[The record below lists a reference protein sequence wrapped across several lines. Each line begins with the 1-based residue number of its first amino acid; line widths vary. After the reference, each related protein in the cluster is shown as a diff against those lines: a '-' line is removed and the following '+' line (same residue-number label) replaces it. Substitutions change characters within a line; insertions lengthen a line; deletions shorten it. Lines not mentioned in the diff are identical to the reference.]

1 MDENEKK
8 QPSEARD
15 GQHKSGGRNHY
26 RHGRHRHRPSGGQNS
41 QNNQSSPDKDQQ
53 AQKTRADVAQGDP
66 KPSEQNE
73 RDGGRP
79 RQSQRPQHHGK
90 RDGEKRTQNPDRD
103 KKPKPSAEPVAEPID
118 TADAEKQNGRLRNQ
132 RKDRPRNQPEPV
144 LKDSLLDTP
153 PEDDFIFGRSSAGM
167 SRKLQTH
174 TFTSEELDEIE
185 KFDDEELFGTSHL
198 IHPTNSAAEDA
209 VEVIAVRFKPTGKA
223 YFFDPVGQRVS
234 VGDNVILETA
244 RGPEFG
250 EVVTAN
256 RTVEAKNVV
265 QPLRPLIRVAT
276 KEDIEHHELNKKK
289 EAEAFNICLQKVA
302 NHGLDM
308 KLVEAQYAFDNSK
321 LLFYFTSAGRV
332 DFREL
337 VRDLASVF
345 RTRIELRQI
354 GIRDEAKML
363 GGIGICGRP
372 LCCSRFLSN
381 FAQVS
386 IKMAKEQGLSLNSGK
401 ISGNCGRLMCCLGF
415 ESQTYLEE
423 IKRTPMAGSIV
434 KVDGV
439 TGTVTEATPLIGMLK
454 VHLQG
459 APDGETVTVHRDS
472 VTVLV
477 KKGEESDTDD
487 AKDENTD

>member
-8 QPSEARD
+8 QPAETRD

-26 RHGRHRHRPSGGQNS
+26 RHSRHRHRPNNGGQNA
-41 QNNQSSPDKDQQ
+41 QDKERQT
-53 AQKTRADVAQGDP
+53 QKPRTEGAKQGEP
-66 KPSEQNE
+66 KQPAQNE
-73 RDGGRP
+73 RDGKGQG
-79 RQSQRPQHHGK
+79 RQSQKPQQHGK
-90 RDGEKRTQNPDRD
+90 RDGERRNQNPDRD
-103 KKPKPSAEPVAEPID
+103 KKSKAAPELTAESAEPTE
-118 TADAEKQNGRLRNQ
+118 TEKQQGRSHNQ
-132 RKDRPRNQPEPV
+132 RKEKPRNQPESI
-144 LKDSLLDTP
+144 LTDSLLDTP
-153 PEDDFIFGRSSAGM
+153 PEDDLIFGRSTAGM
-167 SRKLQTH
+167 SRKLHTH
-174 TFTSEELDEIE
+174 AFTAEELDEIE

-198 IHPTNSAAEDA
+198 IHPTNSTAEDA

-223 YFFDPVGQRVS
+223 YFFDPAGQKLA
-234 VGDNVILETA
+234 VGDMAILETA

-256 RTVEAKNVV
+256 RTVDAKNVV
-265 QPLRPLIRVAT
+265 QPLRSLIRIAT
-276 KEDIEHHELNKKK
+276 KEDIEHHESNKRK
-289 EAEAFNICLQKVA
+289 EAEAFTICLQKIA

-308 KLVEAQYAFDNSK
+308 KLIEAQYAFDNSK

-415 ESQTYLEE
+415 ESQTYLDE

-459 APDGETVTVHRDS
+459 APEGETVTVHRDS

-477 KKGEESDTDD
+477 KKGEETDPDD
-487 AKDENTD
+487 AKEENAD